1 LPEVALLGRSNVGK
15 SSLINV
21 LARRRSLAKTSAH
34 PGKTTTFNL
43 YCVDHDFVVVDAPGL
58 GYARTS
64 RSERDRWERELALYV
79 RKRERLA
86 VVLMLMDSRHAP
98 TEVDRDTMRFV
109 HDSGR
114 PALIVLTKSDKL
126 SGNARTK
133 ALSRVANAMNAL
145 AVEWPV
151 VETSAKTGRGREE
164 LLEWVDRF
172 VSSI

>member
-1 LPEVALLGRSNVGK
+1 MLGRSNVGK
-15 SSLINV
+15 SSLINA
-21 LARRRSLAKTSAH
+21 LARRRGLAKTSGQ
-34 PGKTTTFNL
+34 PGKTTMFNL
-43 YCVDHDFVVVDAPGL
+43 YRVDHDVMVVDAPDL

-86 VVLMLMDSRHAP
+86 AVLMLMDSRHAP
-98 TEVDRDTMRFV
+98 TAVDRDTMEFV
-109 HDSGR
+109 HESGR

-133 ALSRVANAMNAL
+133 TRSRVADAMKLL
-145 AVEWPV
+145 AVEWQV
-151 VETSAKTGRGREE
+151 VETSAKTGRGREQ